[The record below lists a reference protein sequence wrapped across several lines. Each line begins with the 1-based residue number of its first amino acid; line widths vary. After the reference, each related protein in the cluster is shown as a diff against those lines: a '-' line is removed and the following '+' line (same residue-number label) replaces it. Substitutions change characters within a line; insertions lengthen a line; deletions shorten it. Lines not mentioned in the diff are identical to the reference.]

1 MLRKGHSSDPWTA
14 ARNEGKERLAPTP
27 FGLPSRTIIQTRTR
41 CHSVALGTA
50 ASGREDA
57 RQRLVA
63 GRGEESDGA
72 HDDEEE
78 ENEGEKDQS
87 ERAAE
92 GGKSKVRRLG
102 SHAPKGFR
110 SRRVTRVDP
119 GVGTYDEMSFFS
131 HILPAHCVSP
141 SDSTV
146 VPHSHDQH
154 VLPARLVGRHSPC
167 PEHALVPFVQADEVV
182 KHSEMEKTG
191 PEPIL
196 DDGAAAASWRRA
208 SLVEGGVRMRMNGS
222 WEEDRDE
229 MEAWMTPSAVE
240 YCSDA
245 GSRSVSE
252 SSERAWTVSDVFSLL
267 KKPVES
273 THSDSAVSSCFTA
286 LLASEWG
293 GDPRE
298 DDQSR

>member
-1 MLRKGHSSDPWTA
+1 MSD
-14 ARNEGKERLAPTP
+14 EG
-27 FGLPSRTIIQTRTR
+27 
-41 CHSVALGTA
+41 
-50 ASGREDA
+50 
-57 RQRLVA
+57 
-63 GRGEESDGA
+63 
-72 HDDEEE
+72 
-78 ENEGEKDQS
+78 
-87 ERAAE
+87 
-92 GGKSKVRRLG
+92 
-102 SHAPKGFR
+102 
-110 SRRVTRVDP
+110 DP
-119 GVGTYDEMSFFS
+119 GGGTYDEMSFFS

-154 VLPARLVGRHSPC
+154 VLPARLVGRHSPW

-196 DDGAAAASWRRA
+196 DDGAATASWRRV
-208 SLVEGGVRMRMNGS
+208 SWVEGGVRMRMNGS
-222 WEEDRDE
+222 WVEDRDE
-229 MEAWMTPSAVE
+229 MDAWMTPSAVE

-252 SSERAWTVSDVFSLL
+252 LSERAWTGSDVFSLL

-286 LLASEWG
+286 LLASGWG
-293 GDPRE
+293 AIQGKMISLDGSKRRE
-298 DDQSR
+298 RANEKIGRRTIRGEIEEVKERLGELILGLDVLELLDELLEEVRCSVKEGREEFVKR